1 MTLSAGT
8 RLGPYEILAPLG
20 AGGMGE
26 VYRAADTKLGREV
39 AIKVLPS
46 EVAWDPERLA
56 RFEREARLLA
66 SLNHPN
72 IAQVY
77 GFESTTLPDGSTGHF
92 LAMELVEGEDL
103 AERLKRGA
111 IPVDETIELA
121 RQVAEALEEAHEK
134 GIVHR
139 DLKPAN
145 TKVTPDGKVKVLDF
159 GLAKAWAGDGAV
171 RASVED
177 RSQSPT
183 LARTGTQVGVILGTA
198 GYMSPEQARGRPV
211 DRRADIWAFGV
222 VLYEMLSGRRLF
234 EGETVTDVLASV
246 VKDPIDWGVLP
257 EDVPAPLR
265 SLLERCLE
273 RDPRKRLRDIGDARI
288 ELEGAPHAP
297 VAVVG
302 PGAPGGWISG
312 RTVAA
317 ATATL
322 LIGLVAGGVAMRG
335 TRPGPSSPS
344 GKAWHFTVDV
354 GPGQYLNEAFDP
366 PIALSPDGTMLAY
379 SVYGGFLS
387 QELRL
392 RRMDGLEAHP
402 LPGTRRSANP
412 FFSPDGQ
419 WLAYFTF
426 PDDRLVKV
434 PVEGGKPV
442 DLCAAPI
449 YWGGT
454 WDVHDDIFFGS
465 LGSIHRVS
473 ARGGKPEVVLAGG
486 TAPGKPGYRYPEALP
501 GGDALLL
508 TTSTEGDDYTNAS
521 IVLLD
526 LATHEVRPLVDRG
539 ADARYVP
546 TGHLVFVRDG
556 ALLAVPFD
564 LERRQIRGTP
574 VPVVPAIDHI
584 ASFAG
589 GRYSFSKSGVLAYVP
604 PGPRLPTARVV
615 WRRRDGSTEPLG
627 LSVPHLVALRL
638 SPDGNRLAMSSGT
651 GNPRLSV
658 FDLRRAV
665 LAPLTA
671 QPAVSNLEL
680 QPVWTPDGQRIAFS
694 TGNDASYVF
703 QLHWTRA
710 DGSGPTELL
719 RKSDVNAYP
728 YDWTSDGRTLVFV
741 EETADR
747 GANIGIL
754 SPGNK
759 GEAHMLLSSAANED
773 EPALSPDDRWLAY
786 TSDESGRREVFVRPF
801 PGMGA
806 RWKISTEAGF
816 SPRWSRSGRDIFYR
830 DGHDLMAVA
839 VDGSQ
844 GFTAGRPRALFR
856 DTIPPWLNGGYDVS
870 PDGQRFV
877 TMEIEEDGAKRIV
890 MLLDWFEEL
899 KRLAPTG
906 R

>member
-1 MTLSAGT
+1 
-8 RLGPYEILAPLG
+8 
-20 AGGMGE
+20 MGD
-26 VYRAADTKLGREV
+26 VYRATDTKLGRD
-39 AIKVLPS
+39 AALKLLP
-46 EVAWDPERLA
+46 EALATDPERLA

-66 SLNHPN
+66 ALNHPN

-77 GFESTTLPDGSTGHF
+77 GFESATLPDGSTGHF

-103 AERLKRGA
+103 SDRLKRGPV
-111 IPVDETIELA
+111 PVDETIELVTQIA
-121 RQVAEALEEAHEK
+121 DALEEAHEK

-145 TKVTPDGKVKVLDF
+145 VKVTPDGKVKVLDF
-159 GLAKAWAGDGAV
+159 GLAKAWASDGAV
-171 RASVED
+171 GASSED
-177 RSQSPT
+177 LSQSPT
-183 LARTGTQVGVILGTA
+183 LARTGTQAGVILGTA
-198 GYMSPEQARGRPV
+198 GYMSPEQARSRPL
-211 DRRADIWAFGV
+211 DKRADIWAFGV

-234 EGETVTDVLASV
+234 EGDTVTDVLASV
-246 VKDPIDWGVLP
+246 VKDPIDWGALP
-257 EDVPAPLR
+257 PGTPAALR
-265 SLLERCLE
+265 RLLERCLE
-273 RDPRKRLRDIGDARI
+273 RDPRERLRDIGDARI
-288 ELEGAPHAP
+288 ELEGALRAP
-297 VAVVG
+297 VAAVG
-302 PGAPGGWISG
+302 PGGAGRWTSG

-322 LIGLVAGGVAMRG
+322 LLGLVAGGVAMRG
-335 TRPGPSSPS
+335 TGPGPPNPS
-344 GKAWHFTVDV
+344 GRAWHFAVDV
-354 GPGQYLNEAFDP
+354 GPGLYLDEAFDP

-379 SVYGGFLS
+379 SVYGGLLS

-392 RRMDGLEAHP
+392 RRMDELEAHP
-402 LPGTRRSANP
+402 LPGTRRASNP
-412 FFSPDGQ
+412 FFSPDGR

-426 PDDRLVKV
+426 PDDRLFKV

-442 DLCAAPI
+442 ELCAAPF

-454 WDVHDDIFFGS
+454 WDVHDDIFFAS
-465 LGSIHRVS
+465 VGSIDRVP
-473 ARGGKPEVVLAGG
+473 ARGGKPEVVLAGS
-486 TAPGKPGYRYPEALP
+486 TAPGEPGYRYPEALP

-526 LATHEVRPLVDRG
+526 LATHNVRPLIDRG

-564 LERRQIRGTP
+564 LERRQIRGAP
-574 VPVVPAIDHI
+574 APVVPAIDDI

-589 GRYSFSKSGVLAYVP
+589 GRYSFSNDGVLAYVP

-627 LSVPHLVALRL
+627 LSVPHLLSLRL
-638 SPDGNRLAMSSGT
+638 SPDGHRLAISSGA

-671 QPAVSNLEL
+671 TATATNLEL

-694 TGNDASYVF
+694 TGKDATYIF
-703 QLHWTRA
+703 QLFWTRA
-710 DGSGPTELL
+710 DGSEPSELL
-719 RKSDVNAYP
+719 RKSDVDAYP
-728 YDWTSDGRTLVFV
+728 YNWTSDGRTLVFV

-747 GANIGIL
+747 GTDIGVL
-754 SPGNK
+754 SPGGK
-759 GEAHMLLSSAANED
+759 GEAQMLLSSAANED

-806 RWKISTEAGF
+806 RWKISTEGGF
-816 SPRWSRSGRDIFYR
+816 SPRWSRSGRELFYR

-839 VDGSQ
+839 VDSSK
-844 GFTAGRPRALFR
+844 GFTAGRPRALFK
-856 DTIPPWLNGGYDVS
+856 DTVPPWLNGGYDVS

-906 R
+906 H